1 MQSKHMSSYQHTQT
15 GYVIIIALLA
25 GIFIDLAVAYWAFAA
40 EALTAPS
47 IAIVSFV
54 VAVLFLSLLIFSTL
68 TVAIDTAYL
77 RISFGP
83 VYLIRRKWLLDDI
96 ASCRTVE
103 NSWWYG
109 WGIHLTPHGI
119 LYNVSGF
126 GAAEIRTAKGRV
138 FRVGTD
144 EPEQL
149 TQAINAAISGASQSK

>member
-1 MQSKHMSSYQHTQT
+1 MSSYQHTQT
-15 GYVIIIALLA
+15 GYVIIIALLT
-25 GIFIDLAVAYWAFAA
+25 GILIDLAVAYWAFAA
-40 EALTAPS
+40 GALTAPS

-68 TVAIDTAYL
+68 TVAVDTAYL

-83 VYLIRRKWLLDDI
+83 VYLIGRKWLLAEI
-96 ASCRTVE
+96 AK

-126 GAAEIRTAKGRV
+126 DAAEIRTAKGRV

-149 TQAINAAISGASQSK
+149 AQAINAAISGASQSR